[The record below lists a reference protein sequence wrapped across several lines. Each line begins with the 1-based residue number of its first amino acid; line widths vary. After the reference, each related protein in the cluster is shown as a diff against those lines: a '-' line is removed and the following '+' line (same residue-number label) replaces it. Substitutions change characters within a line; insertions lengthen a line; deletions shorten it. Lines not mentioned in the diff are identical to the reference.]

1 MCQMNKSD
9 VLKCY
14 EAGDFFK
21 NAELVGIDL
30 SHIRLAKAD
39 FSEANLQFAEFND
52 TDLSESNFNYADLS
66 NADLSGAILRNA
78 FLVGANLT
86 NANLEQADLRGA
98 FLGGSTLC
106 STNFRD
112 ADLKDAIIGSPN
124 WIVPDAFSPYTD
136 FEGAN
141 LEGTTF
147 GETTPKGVSM
157 LGAKFTS
164 AYLYEVNFSESVYY
178 PQQLEEAITNKIV
191 R

>member
-1 MCQMNKSD
+1 M
-9 VLKCY
+9 
-14 EAGDFFK
+14 
-21 NAELVGIDL
+21 
-30 SHIRLAKAD
+30 
-39 FSEANLQFAEFND
+39 
-52 TDLSESNFNYADLS
+52 
-66 NADLSGAILRNA
+66 
-78 FLVGANLT
+78 
-86 NANLEQADLRGA
+86 
-98 FLGGSTLC
+98 GGSTLC

-164 AYLYEVNFSESVYY
+164 AYLYEVNFSESVYH

-191 R
+191 QQVT